1 MSSLSFL
8 RRTGHRGWRAWAAGL
23 AATVAIA
30 AQAATP
36 ASDLPQV
43 PGYYRQAIG
52 DVRVTALFDG
62 VVPLGRS
69 QLVGIDKAR
78 VDALM
83 TDRHVPESPQGMQTA
98 VNAYLVQ
105 RGNQLVL
112 IDAGTAK
119 CFGDALGHVQE
130 NLRQSGYKPED
141 VDAVLLTHAHP
152 DHLCGVL
159 DVQGT
164 MAFPNATVWL
174 AESEADYWQDA
185 RSERNAPEAARPLFG
200 MARRALSPYAA
211 AGKLRRFGAADTL
224 PGGIV
229 AMPSPGHTPGHT
241 SYLVD
246 GGAGQKLLV
255 WGDVVHYHAVQFAAP
270 DASYEADTDRA
281 RAIRSRKDLLA
292 QATREKWWVAGAH
305 LPFPGLGHVRA
316 EGKAFAW
323 VPVEF
328 SPLPAER

>member
-1 MSSLSFL
+1 MSSFPFFRHL
-8 RRTGHRGWRAWAAGL
+8 RHHGWRAWSAGL
-23 AATVAIA
+23 AAVAAIA
-30 AQAATP
+30 TQAATSS
-36 ASDLPQV
+36 SDLPQA

-62 VVPLGRS
+62 VVPLGRN

-83 TDRHVPESPQGMQTA
+83 ADSYVPENAQGMQTA

-105 RGNQLVL
+105 RGNQLMLV
-112 IDAGTAK
+112 DAGTAK
-119 CFGDALGHVQE
+119 CFGDTLGQVLE

-159 DVQGT
+159 DAKGA
-164 MAFPNATVWL
+164 MAFPNATLWL
-174 AESEADYWQDA
+174 TASEAEYWQDA
-185 RSERNAPEAARPLFG
+185 RTERNATEAERPLFA
-200 MARRALSPYAA
+200 MAQRALSPYVA
-211 AGKLRRFGAADTL
+211 AGKLRRFGAGDTL

-229 AMPSPGHTPGHT
+229 ALPSPGHTPGHT

-255 WGDVVHYHAVQFAAP
+255 WGDVLHYHAVQFAEP
-270 DASYEADTDRA
+270 EASFEVDTDRA
-281 RAIRSRKDLLA
+281 RAIRSRKELLA

-305 LPFPGLGHVRA
+305 LPFPGFGHVRIQ
-316 EGKAFAW
+316 GKAFAW

-328 SPLPAER
+328 SPLPAKR